1 MREAVGKITESIEL
15 RCAAEAVWRI
25 LVDVESYGEWFDIDR
40 KQTLR
45 TVEPE
50 FCEGGRLVFNDLK
63 ASSKIIT
70 TCRKNK
76 ELSFGDDF
84 SKETFLLQ
92 ETQRGAKLTVT
103 IELAE
108 IENLD
113 MAVIKS
119 KAAAMLRSI
128 KLLAYDRNEGS
139 FEHSPKRK
147 DRKKIPITT
156 RVFTI
161 VFKGYKTAELHD
173 TSRVRIK
180 SQINQE
186 ISPNRWQTMAGA
198 LFAIGLFI
206 VLIYTTAIDKP
217 DVVRSSGL
225 SIYQSETIT
234 KQVVETIDFDET
246 KLFLERNLSCVG
258 MPVYDDLF
266 SYSSVDTF
274 NGEPAVQ
281 MFIMYDTH
289 NIVRRYGV
297 LDYKQSYQRYYGEIK
312 NFCETISPDM
322 TYTEIETVVGQKLSG
337 FDVDKNGTAR
347 YFFGKIDE
355 RRDIFDRYIYA
366 ELVITIDSINDVVK
380 CEYYYPPILSGNL
393 PINDLS
399 TSIERQF
406 SEEREYEASKLY
418 GDRVV
423 LLQGLSKQQV
433 ETVLSVDGVEIT
445 DNEYQYDVPPPYDDN
460 EAQGFTYKVLYQ
472 DDIAVSVVFVNN
484 KLLTLERD
492 TLLESLTGELAVGM
506 SGNLVEQRMGIVP
519 TAIYT
524 DGESITCV
532 YGTTGAID
540 FAQSE
545 TNEFIELLRQQA
557 PISIT
562 LETDEMTVIEILSN
576 Q

>member
-15 RCAAEAVWRI
+15 RCAVEVVWQI

-50 FCEGGRLVFNDLK
+50 FCEGGRLVFNDSK

-84 SKETFLLQ
+84 SRETFTLQ
-92 ETQRGAKLTVT
+92 ETQRGSKLTVL

-113 MAVIKS
+113 LAVIKS
-119 KAAAMLRSI
+119 KVAVMLRSI
-128 KLLAYDRNEGS
+128 KLLAYDRNEGG
-139 FEHSPKRK
+139 FEHNAKRK
-147 DRKKIPITT
+147 DRKKIPIAT

-173 TSRVRIK
+173 TSRVRIN

-186 ISPNRWQTMAGA
+186 ISPNRWQTMAGG

-206 VLIYTTAIDKP
+206 VLIYTTAMEKP
-217 DVVRSSGL
+217 GVVRSSGL
-225 SIYQSETIT
+225 SIYQSENIT
-234 KQVVETIDFDET
+234 KQVVESIDFDET
-246 KLFLERNLSCVG
+246 KLLLERNLSCVG
-258 MPVYDDLF
+258 MSVNEDLF

-274 NGEPAVQ
+274 NDKPEIQ

-289 NIVRRYGV
+289 NIVRRYGI
-297 LDYKQSYQRYYGEIK
+297 LDYKQSYQRYYGEIED
-312 NFCETISPDM
+312 FCTSITFDM
-322 TYTEIETVVGQKLSG
+322 TYTDIEAVVGQKLSG

-347 YFFGKIDE
+347 YYFGKIDE
-355 RRDIFDRYIYA
+355 RRDIFDRYNYS
-366 ELVITIDSINDVVK
+366 ELVITIDSINDVIK

-393 PINDLS
+393 PINELT

-406 SEEREYEASKLY
+406 PEEREYEASKLY

-423 LLQGLSKQQV
+423 LLQGLSKQEV

-445 DNEYQYDVPPPYDDN
+445 QDEYLYNVDPPYDDN
-460 EAQGFTYKVLYQ
+460 ESQGFTYRIQYQ
-472 DDIAVSVVFVNN
+472 DNIAVSVVFVNN

-492 TLLESLTGELAVGM
+492 TLSESLTGELAVGM

-519 TAIYT
+519 TAIYS
-524 DGESITCV
+524 DGESIISV
-532 YGTTGAID
+532 YGTTGKLDLAHG
-540 FAQSE
+540 E
-545 TNEFIELLRQQA
+545 TTELIELLRQQA

-562 LETDEMTVIEILSN
+562 LETDGMTVIEILSN

>member
-1 MREAVGKITESIEL
+1 MHEAVGKITESIEL
-15 RCAAEAVWRI
+15 RCAAEAVWQI

-50 FCEGGRLVFNDLK
+50 FCEGGRLVFNDVK

-76 ELSFGDDF
+76 ELAFGDDF
-84 SKETFLLQ
+84 SKETFTIQ
-92 ETQRGAKLTVT
+92 ETQRGAKLTVL
-103 IELAE
+103 IELSE

-113 MAVIKS
+113 IAVIKS
-119 KAAAMLRSI
+119 KAAVMLRSI

-139 FEHSPKRK
+139 FEHSTKRK
-147 DRKKIPITT
+147 DRKKIPIAT
-156 RVFTI
+156 RVFTV
-161 VFKGYKTAELHD
+161 VFRGYKTAELHD
-173 TSRVRIK
+173 TSRVRIN

-186 ISPNRWQTMAGA
+186 ISPSRWQTVAGG
-198 LFAIGLFI
+198 LLAIGLFI
-206 VLIYTTAIDKP
+206 VLTYTTSIEKP
-217 DVVRSSGL
+217 SVVHSSGL
-225 SIYQSETIT
+225 SIYQSENIN
-234 KQVVETIDFDET
+234 KQVVENIDFDET
-246 KLFLERNLSCVG
+246 KLFLERSLSCVG
-258 MPVYDDLF
+258 MITDEDLF

-274 NGEPAVQ
+274 NDKPAVQ
-281 MFIMYDTH
+281 LFIMYDTH
-289 NIVRRYGV
+289 NIVRRYGI
-297 LDYKQSYQRYYGEIK
+297 LDYKQSYQRYYGEIED
-312 NFCETISPDM
+312 FCKLVTPDM
-322 TYTEIETVVGQKLSG
+322 TYVEIEAVVGQKLSA

-347 YFFGKIDE
+347 YYFGKIDE
-355 RRDIFDRYIYA
+355 RRDIFDRYNYA
-366 ELVITIDSINDVVK
+366 ELVITIDGVGDEVR
-380 CEYYYPPILSGNL
+380 CEYYSLPILSGNL
-393 PINDLS
+393 PINDLT

-423 LLQGLSKQQV
+423 LLQGLSKQEV

-445 DNEYQYDVPPPYDDN
+445 ENEYMYDVPPPYEDN
-460 EAQGFTYKVLYQ
+460 ESQGFTYKITYHE
-472 DDIAVSVVFVNN
+472 DIAVSVVFVNN

-492 TLLESLTGELAVGM
+492 TLSESLIGELAVGM

-519 TAIYT
+519 TAIYS
-524 DGESITCV
+524 DGENIISV
-532 YGTTGAID
+532 YGTTGTID
-540 FAQSE
+540 FTQSE
-545 TNEFIELLRQQA
+545 TVEFIEFIRQQA